1 MSIKFAAIFIRGK
14 EARRMAGN
22 EVLLEINNLKT
33 YFSTRG
39 SKIGKK
45 TYLKAVDDVS
55 LTIYKGETLG
65 IVGESGSG
73 KSTLGRTILQLVKP
87 TDGSI
92 TFEST
97 HLESLS
103 GQTLRSY
110 MNQMQ
115 MVFQDPFGSLNPRMK
130 IGKIIEEPIKLQMNL
145 SRDERKNRVKELI
158 QKVGLSEEALNKYP
172 HEFSGGQRQRIGIAR
187 ALSINPKFIIA
198 DEPVSALDVSI
209 QSQVLNLMMDL
220 QDEFNLTYLFIS
232 HDLSVVKHISD
243 RVAVMYLGR
252 IVEIATK
259 DSLYA
264 NPLHPYTKALL
275 SAIPVVNFDEKREEI
290 SISGEL
296 PSPTNP
302 PVGCAF
308 HTRCPFAMEKC
319 KNERPQLKEINDN
332 QQVACFLQEES
343 ISESSNKQAELIE
356 S

>member
-1 MSIKFAAIFIRGK
+1 VVPLSNK
-14 EARRMAGN
+14 
-22 EVLLEINNLKT
+22 EVLLEIKNLKT
-33 YFSTRG
+33 YFPTRG

-45 TYLKAVDDVS
+45 NYLKAVDDVS

-87 TDGSI
+87 TEGSI
-92 TFEST
+92 IFEDN
-97 HLESLS
+97 HLENLS
-103 GQTLRSY
+103 GQTLQSFR
-110 MNQMQ
+110 NQMQ

-130 IGKIIEEPIKLQMNL
+130 IGNIIEEPIKLQMKL
-145 SRDERKNRVKELI
+145 SRAERKNRVKELI

-220 QDEFNLTYLFIS
+220 QEEFNLTYLFIS

-259 DSLYA
+259 ESLYE

-275 SAIPVVNFDEKREEI
+275 SAIPVVNFEEKREEI
-290 SISGEL
+290 PISGEL
-296 PSPTNP
+296 PSNTNP

-319 KNERPQLKEINDN
+319 KNERPLLKVVNDN
-332 QQVACFLQEES
+332 QQVACFLHDSERKVTSETSETKKELVES
-343 ISESSNKQAELIE
+343 
-356 S
+356 